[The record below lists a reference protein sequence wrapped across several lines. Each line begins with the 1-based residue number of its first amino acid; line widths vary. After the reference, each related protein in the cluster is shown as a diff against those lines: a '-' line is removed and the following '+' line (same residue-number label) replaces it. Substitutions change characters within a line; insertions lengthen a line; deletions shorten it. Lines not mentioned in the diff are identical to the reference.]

1 MKNRIIK
8 TDDKTYYVLEKITLN
23 DKNYVL
29 LAECDL
35 DKDEINTKDFTVEQL
50 LSDNGSLELASITDE
65 EVKQIAPLL
74 IEKYQKEQ
82 A

>member
-35 DKDEINTKDFTVEQL
+35 DKDEINTKNFTVEQL

>member
-35 DKDEINTKDFTVEQL
+35 DKDEINTKDFIVEQL
-50 LSDNGSLELASITDE
+50 LSENGSLELASITDE
-65 EVKQIAPLL
+65 EAKQIAPLL

>member
-35 DKDEINTKDFTVEQL
+35 DKDEINTKDFIVEQL

-65 EVKQIAPLL
+65 EVKQVAPLL

>member
-35 DKDEINTKDFTVEQL
+35 DKDEINTKDFIVEQL

>member
-74 IEKYQKEQ
+74 IEKYKKEQ

>member
-8 TDDKTYYVLEKITLN
+8 TNDKTYYVLEKITLN

-50 LSDNGSLELASITDE
+50 LSDNGSLELASITEE

>member
-35 DKDEINTKDFTVEQL
+35 DKDEINTKDFIVEQL
-50 LSDNGSLELASITDE
+50 LSENGSLELASITDE